1 MNTMDKISSLSFRRK
16 PESRVFNWLPTR
28 WIPASAGMTGFGLF
42 SVLAGLLLAGC
53 VTTPPATAVHQPMTI
68 RPEPRAALGPA
79 NGSIYNVAS
88 ARPLFEDRRA
98 RYIGDT
104 ITINIAE
111 KTAAAKKSD
120 TKADRSQDVALSV
133 PTIAGL
139 PFKSFQGATLGAN
152 SSNAFEGK
160 GENSSSNNFTGTL
173 TVTVIDVY
181 PNGNLLVSGEKQI
194 GLKEG
199 EEFVRF
205 SGVVNPNTITASN
218 TVQSVQVADARI
230 EYKANGFLDSAQ
242 VMGWLGRFFLTFM
255 PF

>member
-1 MNTMDKISSLSFRRK
+1 MKPLSA
-16 PESRVFNWLPTR
+16 L
-28 WIPASAGMTGFGLF
+28 ILAAAG
-42 SVLAGLLLAGC
+42 LLAGC
-53 VTTPPATAVHQPMTI
+53 MTTTPTTAVHQPMTV
-68 RPEPRAALGPA
+68 RPEVRNAAGPA
-79 NGSIYNVAS
+79 NGSIYSVAS

-98 RYIGDT
+98 RFIGDT

-111 KTAAAKKSD
+111 KTAAAKKSE
-120 TKADRSQDVALSV
+120 TKADRTHESSMGI
-133 PTIAGL
+133 PTVTGL
-139 PFKSFQGATLGAN
+139 PLKQLRGTAFAAN
-152 SSNAFEGK
+152 SDTQFDSS
-160 GENSSSNNFTGTL
+160 GENTSSNNFTGTL

-199 EEFVRF
+199 EEFIRF

-218 TVQSVQVADARI
+218 TVQSTQVADARI

-242 VMGWLGRFFLTFM
+242 VMGWLGRFFLSFL

>member
-1 MNTMDKISSLSFRRK
+1 MKSLTIF
-16 PESRVFNWLPTR
+16 L
-28 WIPASAGMTGFGLF
+28 
-42 SVLAGLLLAGC
+42 VLTVGLLAGC

-79 NGSIYNVAS
+79 NGIIYNVAS

-104 ITINIAE
+104 ITINITE

-120 TKADRSQDVALSV
+120 TKADRSHDASLSI

-139 PFKSFQGATLGAN
+139 PLKTFQGATLAAA
-152 SSNAFEGK
+152 SSTAFEGA
-160 GENSSSNNFTGTL
+160 GENTSSNNFTGTL

-199 EEFVRF
+199 EEFIRF
-205 SGVVNPNTITASN
+205 SGVVNPNTITAGN